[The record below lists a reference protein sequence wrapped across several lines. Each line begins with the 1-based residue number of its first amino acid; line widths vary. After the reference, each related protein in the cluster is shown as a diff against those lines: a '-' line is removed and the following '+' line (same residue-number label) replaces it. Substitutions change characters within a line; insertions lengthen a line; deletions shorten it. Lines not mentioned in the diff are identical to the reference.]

1 MPFVKGQSGNPAGRP
16 LGARNKANLA
26 LEEAL
31 SAEGA
36 DLASRII
43 EHAKLANPAAMRL
56 CMDRMMPKLTGRPVA
71 VALPPAST
79 PDYARAA
86 VDVVIRELADG
97 EITISEA
104 NGLLGLIERIV
115 RLLSSKAVAARE
127 AANNNAETIVP
138 ATAARSPV
146 APPTGP
152 AVVNINANTGSTAHL
167 PAGAAAKGE
176 ANRPRIDGGATERL
190 MSSTSPLAHVA
201 GARPGTTMP
210 AMPPR

>member
-1 MPFVKGQSGNPAGRP
+1 MPFQPGQSGNPAGRP
-16 LGARNKANLA
+16 LGSRNKANRD

-31 SAEGA
+31 NADGA
-36 DLASRII
+36 DLAARII
-43 EHAKLANPAAMRL
+43 ALAKTANPAAMRL

-138 ATAARSPV
+138 ATAA
-146 APPTGP
+146 PTGGP
-152 AVVNINANTGSTAHL
+152 AVVNINANAGSTAHL